1 MRSRILRGTMAAG
14 LALGALSLPARA
26 QDTPDPAV
34 MARIRDEGFNRSKVM
49 EISSLIEDVYGPR
62 LTGSPNVKKAGD
74 WVIQAMRTWGISNP
88 HYEHWGPFGHG
99 WVNEGFTAQ
108 VVAPQF
114 YPIIAYATPWSFGT
128 NGTATGDVVLNVKID
143 SAPDFAKYRGKL
155 RGKWIM
161 ADEPRAVPP
170 HFAGDACRFD
180 DAQLQAAVTA
190 ERQTKCNTPADSQLA
205 RFAAAGA
212 AGGRGG
218 RGARGAPPAGAPPA
232 GAPPAAGRGGRG
244 GAGGAG
250 GRGGAGGFQQQ
261 LTDFYVAEGV
271 LGILHSGQGTY
282 SDGALGVQG
291 GRGPSEIPTSGIAN
305 IDIMADHYGRIY
317 RTAEKG
323 IPVRVEIN
331 AHNTFTPDTGSFN
344 IVGEIP
350 GSDARLKD
358 ELVMVGAHFD
368 SWAGG
373 TGATDNGAGSAVM
386 LEALRILKTLNLPL
400 KRTVRIGL
408 WTGEEQGL
416 LGSRAYVRQH
426 FGYVDSLGQHFTPEW
441 SKLAGYFNVD
451 NGSGAIRG
459 VYAERNEAIVPIFQ
473 AWLEP
478 FRDLGAHTVT
488 LATTGGTD
496 HQSFDGIG
504 LPGFQFIQDELD
516 YSTHTHH
523 TNMDLYE
530 RLVPHDLMQDA
541 VIVAA
546 FVYNTANRAD
556 KLPRKPAPT
565 TGGGRRGGF

>member
-1 MRSRILRGTMAAG
+1 VKTTYWR
-14 LALGALSLPARA
+14 LATALSFVFTAFAGPARA
-26 QDTPDPAV
+26 QDGPDPAA
-34 MARIRDEGFNRSKVM
+34 MGRIRDEGFNRSKVM
-49 EISSLIEDVYGPR
+49 EISSWIEDVYGPR

-74 WVIQAMRTWGISNP
+74 WVIQSMRSWGISNP
-88 HYEHWGPFGHG
+88 HYEAWGPFGHG

-128 NGTATGDVVLNVKID
+128 SGTVAGEVVLGVKID
-143 SAPDFAKYRGKL
+143 SAPDFAKYHGKL
-155 RGKWIM
+155 RGRWIM

-170 HFAGDACRFD
+170 HFTGDACRFD
-180 DAQLQAAVTA
+180 EAQLQAAVTA
-190 ERQTKCNTPADSQLA
+190 QRETKCNTPADSQLA
-205 RFAAAGA
+205 RFAAAGTGGRA
-212 AGGRGG
+212 GRGG
-218 RGARGAPPAGAPPA
+218 PPAAGAPA
-232 GAPPAAGRGGRG
+232 AAGRGGRG
-244 GAGGAG
+244 GG
-250 GRGGAGGFQQQ
+250 GRGGAGGFQQE

-271 LGILHSGQGTY
+271 LGILHSGAGTY
-282 SDGALGVQG
+282 SDGAFGVQG
-291 GRGPSEIPTSGIAN
+291 GRGPSEIPKTGIAN
-305 IDIMADHYGRIY
+305 IMLMADHYGRIY

-323 IPVRVEIN
+323 IPVKVEIN
-331 AHNTFTPDTGSFN
+331 ARNVFTPDTGSFN

-350 GSDARLKD
+350 GADARLKD
-358 ELVMVGAHFD
+358 EVVMLGAHFD
-368 SWAGG
+368 SWAAG

-386 LEALRILKTLNLPL
+386 LEALRILKTLNLPM
-400 KRTVRIGL
+400 KRTVRLAL

-441 SKLAGYFNVD
+441 GKVAGYFNVD

-459 VYAERNEAIVPIFQ
+459 VYAEHNEAVVPIFK

-478 FRDLGAHTVT
+478 FRDLGASTVT
-488 LATTGGTD
+488 LAPTTGTD
-496 HQSFDGIG
+496 HQSFDGVG
-504 LPGFQFIQDELD
+504 MPGFQFIQDELD

-546 FVYNTANRAD
+546 FVYNTANRTE
-556 KLPRKPAPT
+556 KLPRKPEPT
-565 TGGGRRGGF
+565 TGGARRGGL